1 MWIMLLIAVHVN
13 NPQDQPGRVEL
24 EFPDQAT
31 CERVLATMTYQLK
44 FSSFQV
50 KGRCEPR
57 NNTVTNRV
65 LNTFND
71 VETHSSVRE
80 NRAR

>member
-24 EFPDQAT
+24 EFADQAT

-44 FSSFQV
+44 FSSF
-50 KGRCEPR
+50 
-57 NNTVTNRV
+57 RV
-65 LNTFND
+65 QGQCLKK
-71 VETHSSVRE
+71 S
-80 NRAR
+80 